1 MIKDAETRREKN
13 RASLVELLKQT
24 DRVALVAQASLSYQS
39 QDRDTPASE
48 NDRLHVHI
56 EYLALQ
62 AAGVGFASASPRP
75 VDHAALAND
84 TNSAIELVRAIFDDS
99 ADLLD
104 LRSMHGAPPVDVT
117 EAITQDYQHRTRLHS
132 LAVRDRTYPE
142 HHERIIHG
150 CFDTL
155 NAECRSL
162 LGFVARDATRL
173 SRAVFDLLTFRLQPR
188 FTKQRDDRQT
198 LLQDVKRARRKGP
211 SGDECVDRLAKLPP
225 KQARQVVADR
235 LHGETFGEARSDAC
249 FTPADL
255 GEAAGV
261 DEPAARAF
269 LDAFSFDESD
279 FDDELHRFPF
289 GGQPFSSTPVVKVGA
304 DLYFLPVSFTGLLA
318 SVRPRMEHL
327 LSRHHAVHSRYLD
340 LRGRFVEEEST
351 RILKKML
358 PGAASWTGI
367 GWRGSETEGELDG
380 LVACDDLALR
390 IQAKSGRVDG
400 STRRGA
406 PDRMKSDLKKLIGA
420 ASEQHRCLAE
430 ALESAAGA
438 ALGFEP
444 QVCQALK
451 LPLQIDVTVTLDD
464 VSVWST
470 ETHKLKHVEVVDADR
485 RVPWVVSLSDLMV
498 IGDLLQG
505 AHFVDYLLHRL
516 GLEEHGRVSA
526 YEELDWVGYYLHG
539 GLFFDSNLPGD
550 DAVQGIH
557 AIQGFQGVHVIQ
569 GFHIPLCT
577 DEIDAWYYSRL
588 GRSFRVVPKPCQDI
602 PPHLKD
608 LLDRLQLEQPRHW
621 LLGSVCL
628 LLGPAACRTTLNDT
642 FVRLA
647 SCPNGHKR
655 TATSVGIGDVCGVT
669 IWADHLRHTQ
679 EIASSVPTLV
689 KPKMSEE
696 SIENW
701 VAITEGFGRELA
713 VVTVPSN
720 ALGRVAERVMSPRM
734 SAR

>member
-1 MIKDAETRREKN
+1 MRQEPFVKMIQDAETRRERN
-13 RASLVELLKQT
+13 QSSLVELLTRT

-39 QDRDTPASE
+39 RDRDTLESE
-48 NDRLHVHI
+48 NDRLHAHI

-62 AAGVGFASASPRP
+62 AAGIGLATDSSRP
-75 VDHAALAND
+75 VDPETLAND
-84 TNSAIELVRAIFDDS
+84 TNSAIELVRAIFEDS
-99 ADLLD
+99 IALLD
-104 LRSMHGAPPVDVT
+104 LKSMHSARPADVR
-117 EAITQDYQHRTRLHS
+117 EAVTQDYQHRTRLDS
-132 LAVRDRTYPE
+132 LAVRDRTHPE

-150 CFDTL
+150 CFDAL
-155 NAECRSL
+155 DAECRSL
-162 LGFVARDATRL
+162 LGFVATDAIQL
-173 SRAVFDLLTFRLQPR
+173 SRAVLALLAVRLQPR
-188 FTKQRDDRQT
+188 FTNQRDDTQT
-198 LLQDVKRARRKGP
+198 LLKDIKRARRKGP
-211 SGDECVDRLAKLPP
+211 SGDEYLDRLAKLTP

-235 LHGETFGEARSDAC
+235 IYGETFGEARSDAC
-249 FTPADL
+249 FTPTDL

-279 FDDELHRFPF
+279 FDDKLHRFPY
-289 GGQPFSSTPVVKVGA
+289 GCQPLSSTPVVKLGA

-327 LSRHHAVHSRYLD
+327 LSRDHAVHSRYLE

-358 PGAASWTGI
+358 PGATSWTGI

-406 PDRMKSDLKKLIGA
+406 PDRMTSDLKKLIGA
-420 ASEQHRCLAE
+420 ASEQHRRLAE
-430 ALESAAGA
+430 ALESAAPA

-444 QVCQALK
+444 QVCQALQ
-451 LPLQIDVTVTLDD
+451 LPLQIDITVTLDD
-464 VSVWST
+464 VSVWSA
-470 ETHKLKHVEVVDADR
+470 ETHKLKHVAVVDADR

-505 AHFVDYLLHRL
+505 AHFVNYLLHRL
-516 GLEEHGRVSA
+516 RLEEHERVSA
-526 YEELDWVGYYLHG
+526 YEELDWVGHYLYE
-539 GLFFDSNLPGD
+539 GLFFDASLSGEDP
-550 DAVQGIH
+550 VQGIH
-557 AIQGFQGVHVIQ
+557 IS
-569 GFHIPLCT
+569 LYT
-577 DEIDAWYYSRL
+577 DEIDAWYSSRT

-602 PPHLKD
+602 PTHLKD
-608 LLDRLQLEQPRHW
+608 LLDRLQIEQPRHW

-628 LLGPAACRTTLNDT
+628 LLGPDACRTTLNDT

-647 SCPNGHKR
+647 SCPNGYKR
-655 TATSVGIGDVCGVT
+655 TDTSVVIDDVCGVT
-669 IWADHLRHTQ
+669 VWADHHIHTQ
-679 EIASSVPTLV
+679 EIASYVPTFV
-689 KPKMSEE
+689 KPKMSDQ

-720 ALGRVAERVMSPRM
+720 ALGQVAERVMSPRM
-734 SAR
+734 STR

>member
-1 MIKDAETRREKN
+1 MQKELVVKMIQDAETRREKN

-39 QDRDTPASE
+39 RDRDTPASE

-62 AAGVGFASASPRP
+62 AAGVGLAAASPRP
-75 VDHAALAND
+75 VAPETLAND
-84 TNSAIELVRAIFDDS
+84 TNSAIELVRAIFEDS
-99 ADLLD
+99 VALLD
-104 LRSMHGAPPVDVT
+104 LKSMHSAPPVDVR
-117 EAITQDYQHRTRLHS
+117 EAVTQDYQHRTRLDS
-132 LAVRDRTYPE
+132 LVVRDRTYPE

-150 CFDTL
+150 CFDAL
-155 NAECRSL
+155 DAECRSL
-162 LGFVARDATRL
+162 LGFVATDAIQL
-173 SRAVFDLLTFRLQPR
+173 SLAVTALLAFRLQPR
-188 FTKQRDDRQT
+188 FTKQRDDTQT
-198 LLQDVKRARRKGP
+198 LLKDIKRARRKGP
-211 SGDECVDRLAKLPP
+211 SGDECVDRLAKLSP

-235 LHGETFGEARSDAC
+235 IYGETFGEARSDAC

-279 FDDELHRFPF
+279 FDDELHRFPY

-318 SVRPRMEHL
+318 SVRPRMDHL
-327 LSRHHAVHSRYLD
+327 LSRDRAVHSRYLD

-406 PDRMKSDLKKLIGA
+406 PDRMKSNLKKLIGA

-430 ALESAAGA
+430 ALESAAPA

-470 ETHKLKHVEVVDADR
+470 ETHKLKHVAVVDADR

-516 GLEEHGRVSA
+516 RLEEHGRVSA
-526 YEELDWVGYYLHG
+526 YEELDWVGHYLHDR
-539 GLFFDSNLPGD
+539 LFFGESFSVGD
-550 DAVQGIH
+550 VVQGTRVVQGIH
-557 AIQGFQGVHVIQ
+557 VL
-569 GFHIPLCT
+569 LCT
-577 DEIDAWYYSRL
+577 DEIDAWYSSRT

-602 PPHLKD
+602 PPHLKN
-608 LLDRLQLEQPRHW
+608 LLDRLQIQQPRHW

-655 TATSVGIGDVCGVT
+655 TDTSVVLDDVCGVT
-669 IWADHLRHTQ
+669 VWADHHSHTQ
-679 EIASSVPTLV
+679 EIASHVPTVV
-689 KPKMSEE
+689 KPKMSDQ

-701 VAITEGFGRELA
+701 VAIIEGFGRELA

-734 SAR
+734 STQ